1 MGDQPGKGCPG
12 VARRG
17 VVVRE
22 GQYPHAACLSPVLLF
37 SLCPPCFPY
46 LTPTCCV
53 PALKMWEEEN

>member
-17 VVVRE
+17 VVVKESQHPRLA
-22 GQYPHAACLSPVLLF
+22 GLSPVLLF
-37 SLCPPCFPY
+37 SLCSCFPC

-53 PALKMWEEEN
+53 LALKMWEEEN